1 MTTFGVSAA
10 ALLAWPL
17 ALAFLGAGVVNA
29 AGPATT
35 GDEFVRWPIRAGGI
49 S

>member
-1 MTTFGVSAA
+1 MTLFGVSAA
-10 ALLAWPL
+10 TVLAWLL

-29 AGPATT
+29 VGSAAIK
-35 GDEFVRWPIRAGGI
+35 DEFVRWPIRAGGI